1 VLDVRLLNE
10 RHGTDFVA
18 AGAYAG
24 GEIGATRLLDGRGRR
39 FVLKGQAAGLA
50 PATTEALRA
59 QGYPAPRYVLWGDG
73 YHVQEALPGAPIETF
88 ARVPAQITQRLLEL
102 NELQACRAVDADQSW
117 PQRVIESVLVG
128 FSDYMVLATL
138 ETHSEDTRS
147 LLRLC
152 QRAVERHAGALA
164 TTRDIVHWDFTYH
177 NILCAED
184 LVTGVIDWG
193 GTCSGDRLFDLATIV
208 YYRGDT
214 TAKVSEYVV
223 DRIGPEGLSV
233 YLAHLAIRQSD
244 WSLRRHTATAA
255 DHAVSHALRLALRFP

>member
-1 VLDVRLLNE
+1 MLDLRLLNE
-10 RHGTDFVA
+10 RHGSDFVA

-24 GEIGATRLLDGRGRR
+24 GEIGATRLVDGRGRR
-39 FVLKGQAAGLA
+39 FVLKGQEAGLA

-59 QGYPAPRYVLWGDG
+59 HAYPAPRYVLWGDG
-73 YHVQEALPGAPIETF
+73 YHVQEELPGAPMETL
-88 ARVPAQITQRLLEL
+88 AKVPARITQRLLEL
-102 NELQACRAVDADQSW
+102 NELQAGRAVDADGSW

-138 ETHSEDTRS
+138 EKHSEDTRS

-152 QRAVERHAGALA
+152 QGAVERHAAALS
-164 TTRDIVHWDFTYH
+164 TTRDIVHWDFTHH

-208 YYRGDT
+208 YYTGDAT
-214 TAKVSEYVV
+214 PKISEYVV

-244 WSLRRHTATAA
+244 WSLRRHTARAA